1 MCVMIVRG
9 VRRYAVTVKN
19 TGSVAGDEVVQAYW
33 TPPPGGG

>member
-1 MCVMIVRG
+1 M
-9 VRRYAVTVKN
+9 TVKN